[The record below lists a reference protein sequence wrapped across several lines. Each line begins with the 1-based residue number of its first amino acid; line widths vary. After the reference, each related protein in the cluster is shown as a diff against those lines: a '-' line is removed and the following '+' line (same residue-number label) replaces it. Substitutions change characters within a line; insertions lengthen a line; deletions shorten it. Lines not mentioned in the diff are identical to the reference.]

1 MDFAV
6 DETLLLEA
14 KEKCETAATDITGYI
29 DNIYKL
35 IRETLYTHWE
45 GDSYNEFRDTC
56 NSYENSLR
64 QLPVILNAY
73 AKLLDNVNT
82 PRETLEET
90 IKSALGTK

>member
-29 DNIYKL
+29 EKIYDV
-35 IRETLYTHWE
+35 INNTLPTHWE
-45 GDSYNEFRDTC
+45 GDSYNEFCDTC
-56 NSYENSLR
+56 NRYKDSLR

-82 PRETLEET
+82 PRETLEEA
-90 IKSALGTK
+90 IKSALGTE